1 MIYILTVSKVN
12 PPEEKVLERLERIH
26 TNPNLEVARKY
37 VDEEMPNGFTIAK
50 EDNFLGYMMRTDKDL
65 RLSAGLKHTS
75 IVAKER
81 VFLKKQA
88 KYSGDTSLT
97 EGAKPFE
104 PKSDEGK
111 IQ

>member
-37 VDEEMPNGFTIAK
+37 VDEELPNGFTIAK

-65 RLSAGLKHTS
+65 RRSAGLKHTS
-75 IVAKER
+75 IVAKEKA
-81 VFLKKQA
+81 FLKKQA

-97 EGAKPFE
+97 EGVKPYD
-104 PKSDEGK
+104 PKAHYGE
-111 IQ
+111 I